1 MSMTRVGIGYD
12 SHRFREGRPLVLGG
26 VAIPHPRG
34 LDGHSD
40 ADVLVHAVIDALLGA
55 AGAGDIGSLFPDTD
69 NAFRNASSIKL
80 LERAAE
86 EVRRLGY
93 GVGNIDAVVVAE
105 EPRILPHR
113 EAMRRN
119 LAKALGVG
127 EGSVFVK
134 GKTNEGMGAIGGKE
148 GIAAYAVALLV
159 KIDSSARRAEA
170 GK

>member
-1 MSMTRVGIGYD
+1 MPRVGIGYD

-55 AGAGDIGSLFPDTD
+55 AGAGDIGSLFPETD
-69 NAFRNASSIKL
+69 CAFQNASSINL

-93 GVGNIDAVVVAE
+93 AVGNIDAVVVAE
-105 EPRILPHR
+105 EPRLLPHR

-119 LAKALGVG
+119 LAKALGID

-148 GIAAYAVALLV
+148 GIAAYAAVLLV
-159 KIDSSARRAEA
+159 EADSDGRKGKA